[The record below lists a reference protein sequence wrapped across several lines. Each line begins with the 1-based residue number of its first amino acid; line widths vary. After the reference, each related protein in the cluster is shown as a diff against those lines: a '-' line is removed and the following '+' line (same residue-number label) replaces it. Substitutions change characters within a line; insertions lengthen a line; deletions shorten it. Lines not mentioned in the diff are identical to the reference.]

1 LEEWPPK
8 ADGVVASLFPGEE
21 FEVLFHLWG
30 VVATTM
36 TVRNLQKP
44 FNHRGTET
52 QRKARGTEGL
62 SGFPA
67 FDFLCVSVS

>member
-1 LEEWPPK
+1 
-8 ADGVVASLFPGEE
+8 
-21 FEVLFHLWG
+21 
-30 VVATTM
+30 M
-36 TVRNLQKP
+36 IVRNLQKP

-52 QRKARGTEGL
+52 QRKAGKEKAL